1 VRTGRPTSAGA
12 PPPLLLD
19 AVSKRRHRGRDEVV
33 VLDRLTLTVG
43 AGEHVGVRGPRRSGK
58 TTLLR
63 IAAGIELPDEGRVV
77 WRGGDAAAP
86 PHRRRVRSLREVA
99 FVGPAHDW
107 RGAPGKPMLDHV
119 ALPLVVAGV
128 PVGAALATA
137 RDAAEEVGA
146 ADCADAAPHELPPE
160 LLTRLALARAL
171 VRAPRL
177 LVVDDLGA
185 GEGEQPSLDAL
196 VLRLVRARP
205 GLAVLRAAR
214 EASALRGADRTLSLE
229 PGGRL
234 RSLEQPLADVVRFP
248 RGGGER

>member
-1 VRTGRPTSAGA
+1 MQASATA
-12 PPPLLLD
+12 PLLLLD
-19 AVSKRRHRGRDEVV
+19 GVSKRRRRGREEVV
-33 VLDRLTLTVG
+33 VLDRLTLTV
-43 AGEHVGVRGPRRSGK
+43 APGEHVGVRGPRRCGK

-63 IAAGIELPDEGRVV
+63 IAAGIELPDEGHVRFH
-77 WRGGDAAAP
+77 GDGSAVAP
-86 PHRRRVRSLREVA
+86 PRRRRARAVREVA

-128 PVGAALATA
+128 SVGAAFAAA

-171 VRAPRL
+171 VRRPRL
-177 LVVDDLGA
+177 LVVDDLGG
-185 GEGEQPSLDAL
+185 GEAEQPLDPL

-214 EASALRGADRTLSLE
+214 AASALRGADRTLSLE

-234 RSLEQPLADVVRFP
+234 RPVEPPLAAVVRFP
-248 RGGGER
+248 RGGSER